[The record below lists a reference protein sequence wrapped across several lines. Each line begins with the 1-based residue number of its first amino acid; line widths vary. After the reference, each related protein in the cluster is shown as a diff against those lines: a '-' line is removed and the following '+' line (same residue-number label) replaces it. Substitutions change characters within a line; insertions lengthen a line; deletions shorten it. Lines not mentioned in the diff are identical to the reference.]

1 MISQSLQE
9 LAALEAQRAI
19 RSERWFSLLR
29 FAPAGWTALDCE
41 VEMLEVVIRAHL
53 RRTDAVCRVGEREIG
68 VVLVE
73 CVGEAV
79 LAPLARVKGAIADRL
94 VEVEVRTGWASVG
107 PGQQATWQEA
117 WRWAGQLLV
126 ADAAVPAAA

>member
-1 MISQSLQE
+1 VISQSFQE
-9 LAALEAQRAI
+9 IAALEAHRAV

-29 FAPAGWTALDCE
+29 FAPAGWMALDCE

-53 RRTDAVCRVGEREIG
+53 RRTDAVCRVGEREVG

-79 LAPLARVKGAIADRL
+79 LVPLARVKEAIEDHMVDA
-94 VEVEVRTGWASVG
+94 EVRSGWASVG
-107 PGQQATWQEA
+107 PGQQSTWQEA